1 MQHEEEER
9 DPNGF
14 RSKGP
19 IVQPKDALNVNMKA
33 EAMLA
38 GRSLLFINVLT
49 NRHRGSG
56 PRL

>member
-1 MQHEEEER
+1 M
-9 DPNGF
+9 DPGL
-14 RSKGP
+14 RSRSL
-19 IVQPKDALNVNMKA
+19 QPKVALNVKMKA

-49 NRHRGSG
+49 SRHRGSG